1 MVLVGWF
8 QPPPAAEK
16 KEENHRVCEAGTSN
30 SSRSTAEPCD
40 DAEIIAVEEEP
51 EVVPTKKRKLP
62 AEAAALPGTSNVP
75 GDTNNHSKVE
85 EVDDDD
91 DDVMVMLDGDSDVA
105 KKRKLV

>member
-1 MVLVGWF
+1 MLLVGWS
-8 QPPPAAEK
+8 QPPAAAEK
-16 KEENHRVCEAGTSN
+16 KGENHTVCDVGTSN

-62 AEAAALPGTSNVP
+62 AEAGSSNVA
-75 GDTNNHSKVE
+75 GDTDNHSNVE